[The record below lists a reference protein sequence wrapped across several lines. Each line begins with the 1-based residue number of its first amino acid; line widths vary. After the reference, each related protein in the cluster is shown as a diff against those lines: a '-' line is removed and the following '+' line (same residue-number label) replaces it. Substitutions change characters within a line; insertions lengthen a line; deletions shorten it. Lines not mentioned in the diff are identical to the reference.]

1 MSANAETQT
10 PQQPVKKSGK
20 RKRLL
25 LLLTL
30 LFIIIAVAIGIYW
43 FLVLR
48 HFEETDDAYVAG
60 NQIQIM
66 SQVSGSVTKVWAVRW
81 YCKYGISYRELQ
93 EMLAERGVN
102 VDHSTIYRWVQRYA
116 PEMEKRL
123 RWYWRNPSDLCP
135 WHMDETYVK
144 VNGRWAYL
152 YRAVDSRG
160 RTVDFYLSSRRN
172 SKAAYRFLGKILNNV
187 KKWQIPR
194 FINTDKAPAYG
205 RALALLK
212 REGRCP
218 SDVEHRQIKYR
229 NNVIECDHGKLKRI
243 INATL
248 GFKSMKTAYA
258 TIKGIEVMRALRK
271 GQASAFYYG
280 DPLGEMRLVSRVF
293 EM

>member
-1 MSANAETQT
+1 
-10 PQQPVKKSGK
+10 
-20 RKRLL
+20 
-25 LLLTL
+25 
-30 LFIIIAVAIGIYW
+30 
-43 FLVLR
+43 
-48 HFEETDDAYVAG
+48 
-60 NQIQIM
+60 
-66 SQVSGSVTKVWAVRW
+66 
-81 YCKYGISYRELQ
+81 LQ

-243 INATL
+243 IGATL

-280 DPLGEMRLVSRVF
+280 DPLGEM
-293 EM
+293 

>member
-1 MSANAETQT
+1 MN
-10 PQQPVKKSGK
+10 PFKG
-20 RKRLL
+20 
-25 LLLTL
+25 
-30 LFIIIAVAIGIYW
+30 
-43 FLVLR
+43 R
-48 HFEETDDAYVAG
+48 HFQRD
-60 NQIQIM
+60 IIL
-66 SQVSGSVTKVWAVRW
+66 WAVRW

-248 GFKSMKTAYA
+248 GFKGTVAKLAMRQPFVLF
-258 TIKGIEVMRALRK
+258 KGLTFQKLCLPGAFRPGDHHNKMLRP
-271 GQASAFYYG
+271 GLCVVHASPQY
-280 DPLGEMRLVSRVF
+280 L
-293 EM
+293 

>member
-1 MSANAETQT
+1 MN
-10 PQQPVKKSGK
+10 PFKG
-20 RKRLL
+20 
-25 LLLTL
+25 
-30 LFIIIAVAIGIYW
+30 
-43 FLVLR
+43 R
-48 HFEETDDAYVAG
+48 HFQRD
-60 NQIQIM
+60 IIL
-66 SQVSGSVTKVWAVRW
+66 WAVRW

-243 INATL
+243 IGATL
-248 GFKSMKTAYA
+248 GFKGTVAKLAMRQPFVLF
-258 TIKGIEVMRALRK
+258 KGLTFQKLCLPGAFRPGDHHNKMLRP
-271 GQASAFYYG
+271 GLCVVHASPQY
-280 DPLGEMRLVSRVF
+280 L
-293 EM
+293 